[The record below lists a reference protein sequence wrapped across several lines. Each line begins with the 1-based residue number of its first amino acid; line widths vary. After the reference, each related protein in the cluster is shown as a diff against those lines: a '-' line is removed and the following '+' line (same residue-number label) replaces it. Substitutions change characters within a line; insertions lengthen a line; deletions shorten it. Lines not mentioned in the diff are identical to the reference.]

1 MESNLFLTL
10 GNGISI
16 ARYKY
21 LHFELIDH
29 DDCYTSPQELLLL
42 LLLLLMRLLL
52 EDAITTSAV
61 FAHLCPR
68 KWSFSKLYFESSE
81 LL

>member
-1 MESNLFLTL
+1 MESNLFLTF

-42 LLLLLMRLLL
+42 LLLPLLRLLL

-61 FAHLCPR
+61 FAHL
-68 KWSFSKLYFESSE
+68 KLVRAEAHCE
-81 LL
+81 EAREPV